1 MPVGYIRSVE
11 PLAFVAYR
19 DIFVTWGLEGG
30 MFIFTTC
37 TNGIGVVGVGFQ
49 ACGLY
54 CLVTEAREM
63 LGSFAA
69 FYTTESFT
77 GVLGGFAGSGFHGSF
92 RYLMLWYQREIVG

>member
-1 MPVGYIRSVE
+1 MGYIRSVG

-19 DIFVTWGLEGG
+19 DIFVTWGFGGG

-37 TNGIGVVGVGFQ
+37 TNGMGVPGVGFQ

-92 RYLMLWYQREIVG
+92 RCLMLLYQREIVG